1 MRLLQLNAWQGRLKR
16 VLLKQLETSGVDIAC
31 MQEIVNYDKWS
42 FGLVGPSKSIQ
53 EALGCEYSYMSPLM
67 TMEFNGVPMK
77 FGNAIYSKF
86 PLEDTSTN
94 FTRGQYTENYDHE
107 TMMDYN
113 IRAFQHAVI
122 KAGGTPLHIINH
134 HGHHIDA
141 HKNGDEETERQMQ
154 MIADYISHLD
164 GAVIVC
170 GDFNLAPESA
180 SIQLLSDSLRNLAV
194 EYGLTTT
201 RSKLTT
207 KKEVCDYIFVN
218 DQVNVENFYMI
229 DEIISDHNG
238 LVIDF
243 SL

>member
-1 MRLLQLNAWQGRLKR
+1 MRLLQLNAWQGRLER
-16 VLLKQLETSGVDIAC
+16 VLLKQLETIDADFSC
-31 MQEIVNYDKWS
+31 MQEIVEYDKWS
-42 FGLVGPSKSIQ
+42 IGIVGPSSSIQ
-53 EALGCEYSYMSPLM
+53 KALNCEHSYVSPLI
-67 TMEFNGVPMK
+67 TMEFNGAPMK

-94 FTRGQYTENYDHE
+94 FTRGQYTENFDRDV
-107 TMMDYN
+107 TPDYN
-113 IRAFQHAVI
+113 IRAFQHAVTMI
-122 KAGGTPLHIINH
+122 DGKQLHLINH
-134 HGHHIDA
+134 HGHHIDE
-141 HKNGDEETERQMQ
+141 HKNGDEETQRQVQ
-154 MIADYISHLD
+154 MIADYVSHLE

-180 SIQLLSDSLRNLAV
+180 SIQILDKSLRNLAV

-201 RSKLTT
+201 RSKLTP

-218 DQVNVENFYMI
+218 NQVNVENFYMI

-238 LVIDF
+238 LVLDF